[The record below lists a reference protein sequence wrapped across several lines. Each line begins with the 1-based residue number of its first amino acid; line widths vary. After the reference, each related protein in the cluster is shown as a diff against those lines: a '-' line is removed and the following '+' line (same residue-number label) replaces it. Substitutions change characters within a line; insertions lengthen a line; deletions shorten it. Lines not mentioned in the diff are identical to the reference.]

1 MDRSRKYFQSSAL
14 IIYRFTS
21 RKSSATSADT
31 KHSLKS
37 CFFLSPSRKAR
48 VSRGRLNLVRNVA
61 SKCGSNTSEQKPHKQ
76 YLKKIKDLKKANIE
90 IKWSTLK
97 LLGHGKT
104 TSKVTQTLLCSHT
117 VIFNGVY
124 VQTAPKIS
132 PVLLLGQDF
141 FN

>member
-1 MDRSRKYFQSSAL
+1 MWPQSAGQ
-14 IIYRFTS
+14 IRQNRNHTS
-21 RKSSATSADT
+21 N
-31 KHSLKS
+31 
-37 CFFLSPSRKAR
+37 FF
-48 VSRGRLNLVRNVA
+48 
-61 SKCGSNTSEQKPHKQ
+61 
-76 YLKKIKDLKKANIE
+76 KKIKDLKKANIE

-104 TSKVTQTLLCSHT
+104 TSKVTQKLLCSHT